1 MDTIDNMISS
11 PNPDDIRLALMLL
24 KSETRTLEN
33 ILKVDKA
40 ILNLYGMARNAAK
53 PYNGIT
59 LSDKESKIFR
69 GELSEIHEFVF
80 MFISPEHLASF
91 AYSSNFYSNESSIWF
106 SVNDL
111 AYYFFVLYVKLE
123 VIPNHNPEE
132 FYNHYHRIK
141 RPFNRETHE
150 TKSQPFTL
158 FEFYNSINER
168 ITEYINEFLSTLIY
182 DLERKVSNLE
192 NEIEEITARN
202 ENLEDQIQDLKSE
215 IDNLESELDD
225 ARSNL

>member
-1 MDTIDNMISS
+1 MDTIDNMINS
-11 PNPDDIRLALMLL
+11 PNPDDIRLALMIL
-24 KSETRTLEN
+24 KGETRTLEN

-40 ILNLYGMARNAAK
+40 ILNLYGITRNNPK
-53 PYNGIT
+53 PYNGT
-59 LSDKESKIFR
+59 PLSDKESRIFR
-69 GELSEIHEFVF
+69 KELTEIHEFVF

-91 AYSSNFYSNESSIWF
+91 THNLNYYGNEAFIWF

-123 VIPNHNPEE
+123 VIPNQDPEE
-132 FYNHYHRIK
+132 FYNHYHK
-141 RPFNRETHE
+141 VERPFNRETHA

-158 FEFYNSINER
+158 FDFYNSINER
-168 ITEYINEFLSTLIY
+168 ITEYVNEFLCTVIN
-182 DLERKVSNLE
+182 DLEGKVSNLE
-192 NEIEEITARN
+192 NEVENITAMN
-202 ENLEDQIQDLKSE
+202 ENLQDQIEDLKSE